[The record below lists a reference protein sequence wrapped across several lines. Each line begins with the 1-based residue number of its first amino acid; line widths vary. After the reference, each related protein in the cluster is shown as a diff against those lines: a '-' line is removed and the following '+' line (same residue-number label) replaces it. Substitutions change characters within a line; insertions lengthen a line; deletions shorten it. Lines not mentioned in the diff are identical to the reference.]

1 MDEPMVTIPLGEY
14 NRLRDAADLNK
25 LMLDKITFFES
36 RMMDLERR
44 MCSQE
49 CKS

>member
-1 MDEPMVTIPLGEY
+1 MDEPMVTITLGEY

-25 LMLDKITFFES
+25 LMIDRITFFES
-36 RMMDLERR
+36 RLMDIDRR
-44 MCSQE
+44 MCNVE

>member
-14 NRLRDAADLNK
+14 NRLRDSADLNK
-25 LMLDKITFFES
+25 LMIDRITFFES
-36 RMMDLERR
+36 RLMDLERR
-44 MCSQE
+44 ICNVE